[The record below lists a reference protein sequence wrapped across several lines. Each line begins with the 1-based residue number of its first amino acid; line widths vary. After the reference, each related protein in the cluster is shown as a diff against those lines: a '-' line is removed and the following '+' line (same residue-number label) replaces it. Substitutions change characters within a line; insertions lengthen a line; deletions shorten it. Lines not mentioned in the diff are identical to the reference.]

1 MFEIVLIDSSNRDL
15 KFNVKGSRTGIVSPI
30 EVTFSEIGTIPPP
43 RMFSDT
49 NTITLTIRSEVNDQP
64 KNIMEVDCDDEAK
77 AQSKTTSVTNN
88 SLLPVGEQESP
99 RNSPCVTVIRDE
111 DLVKE
116 PPELTSMPKKSALK
130 KSKTTASSAIHT
142 SANIPPEETDSTS
155 ERLQQQQIL
164 QPPLPS
170 ERYVFSFTPRPPAS
184 QILTS
189 STGTRSSLGSDSDS
203 DCDEPIKWRDYYGD
217 DERRKFS
224 LSS

>member
-1 MFEIVLIDSSNRDL
+1 M
-15 KFNVKGSRTGIVSPI
+15 SPI

-64 KNIMEVDCDDEAK
+64 KNVMEVDCEDEAK
-77 AQSKTTSVTNN
+77 AQSTMTSVTNN
-88 SLLPVGEQESP
+88 SLLPVGDQESQ
-99 RNSPCVTVIRDE
+99 RNSPCVTVIRD
-111 DLVKE
+111 DDPVKE

-130 KSKTTASSAIHT
+130 KSKTTASSANT

-155 ERLQQQQIL
+155 ERLQQQML

-189 STGTRSSLGSDSDS
+189 SSSGTRSSLGSDSDS

-217 DERRKFS
+217 DERGK
-224 LSS
+224 LSFLLAA